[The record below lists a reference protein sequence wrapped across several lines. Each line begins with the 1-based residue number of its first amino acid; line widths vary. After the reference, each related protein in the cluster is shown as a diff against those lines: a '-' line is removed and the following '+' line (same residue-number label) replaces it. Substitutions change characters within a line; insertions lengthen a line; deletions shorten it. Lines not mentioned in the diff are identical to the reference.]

1 MIVLRDVCKTYQVG
15 DEIVR
20 ALDHASLT
28 VRDGE
33 FVSIIGPS
41 GSGKSTMM
49 NIIGCLDTADSGEYL
64 LDDIPIE
71 DYTENELAQ
80 IRSRKIGFVFQ
91 SFNLIPQLTAQENV
105 ELPLI
110 YQRVRRSERRRR
122 VAEALERVQLT
133 GRRHHLPSE
142 LSGGQQQRVAIARA
156 IAAHPL
162 PHGPGYHGHLS
173 RASRERQHHRAHHPR
188 RRRSPPGPAEHPHPG
203 RPGEGGGPMIQSVR
217 MAIKSISGNKMRAF
231 LTMLGIIIGVMALVI
246 LVSLVSGA
254 TGNVTDTIA
263 SLGSDQITVRISDDK
278 GRPVYIT
285 DLNEWMGEGA
295 FGRIAPVATESVT
308 AKYGTET
315 GSLTVYGTTAP
326 YLDIQKL
333 DVLVGR
339 FLKTADEENV
349 SFVCVINETA
359 ATELVGYAD
368 CVGEDIRL
376 NGQRFRVVGVLKDD
390 DNSLTSAFRS
400 GSLVAYVP
408 YGALVRISDSATPK
422 ITSFYVSAAETGT
435 VDEAKE
441 RMTEIL
447 KERFDQDEDAF
458 TLSSQNAL
466 ESAMNSITS
475 ILAVLLGGIAA
486 ISLIVG
492 GIGIM
497 NIMLVTVTERTREIG
512 IRKAI
517 GASRSMIL
525 TQFLV
530 EAVVICMLGCALG
543 ILGSWGV
550 LRLITTVV
558 SGLDISFQMSGGVVL
573 IAVLFCFFIGIVFGL
588 YPANK
593 AARMAPIDAL
603 HYGG

>member
-1 MIVLRDVCKTYQVG
+1 
-15 DEIVR
+15 
-20 ALDHASLT
+20 
-28 VRDGE
+28 
-33 FVSIIGPS
+33 
-41 GSGKSTMM
+41 
-49 NIIGCLDTADSGEYL
+49 
-64 LDDIPIE
+64 
-71 DYTENELAQ
+71 
-80 IRSRKIGFVFQ
+80 
-91 SFNLIPQLTAQENV
+91 
-105 ELPLI
+105 
-110 YQRVRRSERRRR
+110 
-122 VAEALERVQLT
+122 
-133 GRRHHLPSE
+133 
-142 LSGGQQQRVAIARA
+142 
-156 IAAHPL
+156 
-162 PHGPGYHGHLS
+162 
-173 RASRERQHHRAHHPR
+173 
-188 RRRSPPGPAEHPHPG
+188 
-203 RPGEGGGPMIQSVR
+203 MIQSVR

-263 SLGSDQITVRISDDK
+263 SLGSDQISVRISDNK
-278 GRPVYIT
+278 GNPVTIS
-285 DLNEWMGEGA
+285 DLNKWMDEDA
-295 FGRIAPVATESVT
+295 FGRIAPAATESVT
-308 AKYGTET
+308 AKYGTEA

-326 YLDIQKL
+326 YGDIQKL
-333 DVLVGR
+333 DLLVGR

-368 CVGEDIRL
+368 CLGEDIRL
-376 NGQRFRVVGVLKDD
+376 NGHRFQVVGVLKDD
-390 DNSLTSAFRS
+390 DTSLTSTFRS
-400 GSLVAYVP
+400 GSLVAYIP
-408 YGALVRISDSATPK
+408 YSSLIRISSTVTAE
-422 ITSFYVSAAETGT
+422 ITSFYVSAGEAGT
-435 VDEAKE
+435 VDDAKT
-441 RMTEIL
+441 RLTEIL
-447 KERFDQDEDAF
+447 KERFDSDEDAF
-458 TLSSQNAL
+458 SISSQNAL
-466 ESAMNSITS
+466 ESALSSVTS

-486 ISLIVG
+486 VSLIVG

-517 GASRSMIL
+517 GASRGMIL